1 MPLPTNVAPELRL
14 LPEETLA
21 ELRALNEANL
31 PHTCAVT
38 FQQTTGAR
46 VGGALSVAPTPTTV
60 LPAGTPCRLVP
71 LKLRGAM
78 EGLAADQAFLSDP
91 WALVFR
97 IGVELPEGSLATVTG
112 TDALGTPWTRIVRLG
127 AAIHS
132 RAFEIESRY
141 GARDVTVAGR

>member
-1 MPLPTNVAPELRL
+1 MPLPTNAAPELRL

-21 ELRALNEANL
+21 ELRALTEANL
-31 PHTCAVT
+31 PHTCSVT

-46 VGGALSVAPTPTTV
+46 VGGALATPPTPTAV

-71 LKLRGAM
+71 LKLRGAL
-78 EGLAADQAFLSDP
+78 EVLQADQPFLSDP

-97 IGVELPEGSLATVTG
+97 VGVVLPEGALATVSG
-112 TDALGTPWTRIVRLG
+112 LDALGTAWTRLVRVG

-132 RAFEIESRY
+132 RAFEICSRY
-141 GARDVTVAGR
+141 SARDVTVAGK